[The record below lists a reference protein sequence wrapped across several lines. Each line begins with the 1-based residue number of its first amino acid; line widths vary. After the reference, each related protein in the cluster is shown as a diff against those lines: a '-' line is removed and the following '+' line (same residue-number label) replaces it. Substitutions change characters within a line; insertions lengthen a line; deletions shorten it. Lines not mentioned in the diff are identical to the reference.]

1 MKLSQDAEW
10 LALEQKQWVPHLKD
24 FIEIFVAK
32 TQYYGTWK
40 KAFDDAIRFPAMQD
54 WLAKEDDRKSD
65 RAVWGEEKGSYSF
78 EDLKEYIQKKKRER
92 ELAERETAS
101 RASGSHAESR
111 ESSDRKGKKKA
122 KKTKKDSSE

>member
-1 MKLSQDAEW
+1 LKLGQDAEW

-54 WLAKEDDRKSD
+54 WLVREDDRKSD

-78 EDLKEYIQKKKRER
+78 RLEGVCSEEET

-101 RASGSHAESR
+101 CASGSHAESR
-111 ESSDRKGKKKA
+111 ELSDRKSKKKN
-122 KKTKKDSSE
+122 KKTRKDSSE